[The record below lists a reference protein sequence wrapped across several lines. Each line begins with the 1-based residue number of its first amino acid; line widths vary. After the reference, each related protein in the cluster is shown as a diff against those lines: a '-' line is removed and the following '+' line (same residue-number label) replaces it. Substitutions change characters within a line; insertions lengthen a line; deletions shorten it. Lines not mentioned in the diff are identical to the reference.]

1 MKRAVALVGVL
12 ILGAMSGGAIT
23 AGADTPKKVS
33 ATKYAKTLCKN
44 YTAVAKAN
52 KNFAESYNVLPIND
66 PSTFQTATLALGD
79 QLLATYNTAVTQL
92 SAIYPNTSGGKAN
105 AATFTKKIQGNQSDL
120 TDAFA
125 DLRAADPM
133 SAGFTGANLGF
144 NTTINLTLGS
154 LNGLSDP
161 FSSVTN
167 SDLLK
172 TFQQVKA
179 CKKVVTISGG

>member
-1 MKRAVALVGVL
+1 
-12 ILGAMSGGAIT
+12 
-23 AGADTPKKVS
+23 
-33 ATKYAKTLCKN
+33 
-44 YTAVAKAN
+44 
-52 KNFAESYNVLPIND
+52 
-66 PSTFQTATLALGD
+66 
-79 QLLATYNTAVTQL
+79 
-92 SAIYPNTSGGKAN
+92 
-105 AATFTKKIQGNQSDL
+105 
-120 TDAFA
+120 
-125 DLRAADPM
+125 M

>member
-12 ILGAMSGGAIT
+12 ILGAVSGGAIT

-44 YTAVAKAN
+44 YAAVDKAN
-52 KNFAESYNVLPIND
+52 NNFAKSYNVLPTDD
-66 PSTFQTATLALGD
+66 PSTFQAATLALGD

-105 AATFTKKIQGNQSDL
+105 AATFTKKIQDNQTDL
-120 TDAFA
+120 TEAFA